1 MNKNIQFLAITL
13 FLFSNA
19 LAEGKGNGFGFTI
32 KDINTGS
39 MNTEM
44 LPSIYYVINIASGG
58 RIEPNVGFLSL
69 SNDYN
74 ESTLLTFGIGYLKN
88 KTQSDN
94 YSTYW
99 GGRFSMSS
107 NSDSDTNLITIA
119 PICGAEYSFSD
130 HVSIG
135 GETRFNILMFDE
147 TMQNVITPYLFF
159 RFYK

>member
-13 FLFSNA
+13 FLFSNV

-32 KDINTGS
+32 KDFNMISNA
-39 MNTEM
+39 EM
-44 LPSIYYVINIASGG
+44 LPSIYYVINTASGK
-58 RIEPNVGFLSL
+58 IEPNVGFLQVSYE
-69 SNDYN
+69 NN
-74 ESTLLTFGIGYLKN
+74 ESTLMNFGIGYLKD

-99 GGRFSMSS
+99 GGRISMTS
-107 NSDSDTNLITIA
+107 NSDSETNIITIS
-119 PICGAEYSFSD
+119 PICGAEFSFSD

-135 GETRFNILMFDE
+135 GETRFNILSTDE
-147 TMQNVITPYLFF
+147 TTQMVISPHLFF

>member
-1 MNKNIQFLAITL
+1 MNKYIQFLAITL

-19 LAEGKGNGFGFTI
+19 LAEGKGNGVGFTF
-32 KDINTGS
+32 KDFNMYTNSIS
-39 MNTEM
+39 P
-44 LPSIYYVINIASGG
+44 PSIYYVYNTASGK
-58 RIEPNVGFLSL
+58 IEPSLGFYQVSNEYDEGNVM
-69 SNDYN
+69 N
-74 ESTLLTFGIGYLKN
+74 FGIGYLKD

-107 NSDSDTNLITIA
+107 NSDSETNLITIA

-147 TMQNVITPYLFF
+147 TMQTVITPHLFF

>member
-19 LAEGKGNGFGFTI
+19 LAEGKGNGFGFTM
-32 KDINTGS
+32 KDYNMYS
-39 MNTEM
+39 NTEM
-44 LPSIYYVINIASGG
+44 LPSIYYVYNIPSGK
-58 RIEPNVGFLSL
+58 IEPNIGFLSA
-69 SNDYN
+69 SDDY
-74 ESTLLTFGIGYLKN
+74 SDGTTLMTFGIGYLKD
-88 KTQSDN
+88 KAQSDN

-99 GGRFSMSS
+99 GGRFSIAS
-107 NSDSDTNLITIA
+107 NSDSETDLITIA

-135 GETRFNILMFDE
+135 GETRFNILMQDE
-147 TMQNVITPYLFF
+147 STQIVITPHLFF